1 MPLLTVRDL
10 SIDFYT
16 ATKVVHAV
24 RGVSFDVEAGERVG
38 LVGESGS
45 GKTTT
50 ALALMRMIRPPGRI
64 AGGTAGLG
72 DMDLLALKGRE
83 IREARLRH
91 VSYVPQGA
99 MNALNPV
106 LRIGEQILD
115 GIADHGVKL
124 SKAAQRDLITEVLT
138 SVGLPE
144 SVAERYPHQLSGGMK
159 QRACIA
165 IAIALKPSLIIA
177 DEPTSALDVITQR
190 HVMKTLTS
198 VQEKMGC
205 GLVIIGHDMGLMA
218 QVADRMIVMQDGLI
232 AEDAPVRDLFRRP
245 KHPYSRMLIDS
256 VPSLGERS
264 PSTAA
269 TTSTTPAA
277 EPLLVFDRVGK
288 IFGGG
293 LFSGPPKTA
302 LQPCSFRLDGT
313 EPRIIAVVGQSG
325 SGKTT
330 MARIILDF
338 EKPTS
343 GTVLYRGRDLAS
355 LPAEAARQ
363 FRREVQAIFQD
374 PYGSFNPFYKVD
386 RTLAQPLVTFGLARG
401 RRAIYARME
410 EACAAV
416 GLRASEILGRFPH
429 ELSGGQRQRLM
440 VARALLLRPK
450 LIVAD
455 EPVSMVDASLRMTI
469 LGNMQA
475 LKTEHGISV
484 VYITHDLATAYQV
497 ADYVLVLHEGR
508 LVEAGPAEE
517 VIERPAHPYTRSLV
531 DAIPWPDPDRRWPE
545 LAPDMRTAWTAD
557 PVIRTC
563 ISGFHLDN
571 AA

>member
-1 MPLLTVRDL
+1 MPLLSVRDL
-10 SIDFYT
+10 SIDFFT

-24 RGVSFDVEAGERVG
+24 RNVSFDVEAGERVG

-50 ALALMRMIRPPGRI
+50 ALALMRAIRPPGRI
-64 AGGTAGLG
+64 TAGTAQLG
-72 DMDLLALKGRE
+72 DIDLLALKGRA

-91 VSYVPQGA
+91 ISYVPQGA

-106 LRIGEQILD
+106 LPIGEQILD
-115 GIADHGVKL
+115 GVIDHDVAL
-124 SKAAQRDLITEVLT
+124 TRDQQRALVTEVLT
-138 SVGLPE
+138 SVGLPTD
-144 SVAERYPHQLSGGMK
+144 VARRYPHQLSGGMK

-190 HVMKTLTS
+190 MVMKTLCS
-198 VQEKMGC
+198 VQERIGC
-205 GLVIIGHDMGLMA
+205 GLILIGHDMGLMA
-218 QVADRMIVMQDGLI
+218 QVADRMIVMQDGRI
-232 AEDAPVRDLFRRP
+232 AEDAPVRELFRAP
-245 KHPYSRMLIDS
+245 QHPYSRMLIES

-264 PSTAA
+264 AA
-269 TTSTTPAA
+269 APDQLGPGSPATQ
-277 EPLLVFDRVGK
+277 PLLVFDRVSK
-288 IFGGG
+288 TFGDG

-302 LQPCSFRLDGT
+302 LAPCTFRLEGD
-313 EPRIIAVVGQSG
+313 EPRIVAIVGQSG

-330 MARIILDF
+330 LARIILGF
-338 EKPTS
+338 ESPSS
-343 GTVLYRGRDLAS
+343 GTVRYRGEDLARM
-355 LPAEAARQ
+355 PAKSARQ

-386 RTLAQPLVTFGLARG
+386 RTLTQPLIMFGLAAG
-401 RRAIYARME
+401 RRAIYSAME
-410 EACAAV
+410 QACNAV
-416 GLRASEILGRFPH
+416 GLKAGEILGRFPH

-469 LGNMQA
+469 LANMEQ
-475 LKTEHGISV
+475 LKAEHGISV
-484 VYITHDLATAYQV
+484 VYITHDLATAYHV
-497 ADYVLVLHEGR
+497 ADYVLVLHEGQI
-508 LVEAGPAEE
+508 VEAGAADD
-517 VIERPAHPYTRSLV
+517 VIEHPAHPYTRSLV

-545 LAPDMRTAWTAD
+545 LDPDMRAGWSAASI
-557 PVIRTC
+557 IRN
-563 ISGFHLDN
+563 SVRGFQLGPI
-571 AA
+571 